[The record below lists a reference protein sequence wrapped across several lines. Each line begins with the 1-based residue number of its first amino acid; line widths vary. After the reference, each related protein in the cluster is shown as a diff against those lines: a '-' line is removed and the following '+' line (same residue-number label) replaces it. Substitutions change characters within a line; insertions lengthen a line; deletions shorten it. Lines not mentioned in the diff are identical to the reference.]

1 LSNSDAHLH
10 SARSGLVFALGAAAC
25 YGLNIAFARM
35 AALAGIT
42 GTNIVFYRV
51 FVLLAVLLPIVWIAR
66 RSLRPAPGEG
76 AALTWLAVTST
87 IVGLAYLS
95 SVTFVPVT
103 IAVVILYLFPVL
115 IVLMAPLVDRTP
127 FDPLRFVLA
136 GIAFAGVAMVV
147 GPAFDALDWRGLA
160 LAGLAAIG
168 AAVQFFAA
176 ARCRRSSTTSKLV
189 LIHVMVLPVT
199 GLVGLMTGTLDGPAI
214 LMAAPLAAALTI
226 AGYLI
231 GFGLQLVAL
240 ARTSA
245 AAAGL
250 AFCAEPL
257 FAAGSSMLFLGERLD
272 AIQVAGAALVIGVI
286 VLNVWSESRRQ
297 APATVPAPAPAQGA

>member
-1 LSNSDAHLH
+1 VSSS
-10 SARSGLVFALGAAAC
+10 SARSGLLLALGAAAC

-35 AALAGIT
+35 AALVGIS
-42 GTNIVFYRV
+42 GTNLVFYRV
-51 FVLLAVLLPIVWIAR
+51 FVLMVVLIPIVWVTR
-66 RSLRPAPGEG
+66 RSLRPAPGEWG
-76 AALTWLAVTST
+76 ALAWLAGTST

-95 SVTFVPVT
+95 SVSFVPVT

-127 FDPLRFVLA
+127 FDPFRFVLA

-160 LAGLAAIG
+160 LAGLAAVG

-176 ARCRRSSTTSKLV
+176 ARCRETSTTSKLV
-189 LIHVMVLPVT
+189 FIHILVLPVT
-199 GLVGLMTGTLDGPAI
+199 GIVGLFTGTLDGPAI

-226 AGYLI
+226 AGYLV
-231 GFGLQLVAL
+231 GFGLQLASL

-257 FAAGSSMLFLGERLD
+257 FAAGSSMLFLGERLN
-272 AIQVAGAALVIGVI
+272 AVQILGAALVIAVI
-286 VLNVWSESRRQ
+286 VLNVWTESRRQ
-297 APATVPAPAPAQGA
+297 PPESAPAPAPGV